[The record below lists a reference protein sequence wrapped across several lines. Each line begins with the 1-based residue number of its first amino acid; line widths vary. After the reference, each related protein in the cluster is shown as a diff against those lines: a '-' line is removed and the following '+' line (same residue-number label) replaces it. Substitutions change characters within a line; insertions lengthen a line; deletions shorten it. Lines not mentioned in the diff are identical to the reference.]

1 MNSQNVILRSAA
13 QQCTV
18 SCLAYI
24 IRCQALCGMALVKLE
39 QCQSSRTKRTAWLNS
54 SMKST
59 LSATPLTA
67 VESLRVQV
75 CQCMKTLKAY
85 TAYTLFFLLVPT
97 SVSHQLPCL
106 TLRHKALA
114 DISQRSDRTTWLK
127 AMISSISAYPPTS
140 NLALSQCTIPVCKR
154 VAVDTFH
161 LSRELCAPM
170 SYTAC

>member
-1 MNSQNVILRSAA
+1 MPVLSHQADCLTQLFHEVHVECNTFDSGGIPESAG
-13 QQCTV
+13 
-18 SCLAYI
+18 LPMY
-24 IRCQALCGMALVKLE
+24 E
-39 QCQSSRTKRTAWLNS
+39 NF
-54 SMKST
+54 KSIYGI
-59 LSATPLTA
+59 
-67 VESLRVQV
+67 
-75 CQCMKTLKAY
+75 Y
-85 TAYTLFFLLVPT
+85 TFFLLVPT

>member
-1 MNSQNVILRSAA
+1 MHSILPCLYYPLSGTVWHGIGETWAVPVLSHQADCLTQLFHEVHVECNTFDSGGIPESAG
-13 QQCTV
+13 
-18 SCLAYI
+18 LPMY
-24 IRCQALCGMALVKLE
+24 E
-39 QCQSSRTKRTAWLNS
+39 NF
-54 SMKST
+54 KSIYGI
-59 LSATPLTA
+59 
-67 VESLRVQV
+67 
-75 CQCMKTLKAY
+75 Y
-85 TAYTLFFLLVPT
+85 TFFLLVPT